1 VAGEEE
7 DEQTDVGAPIDAPE
21 DLEVEVLG
29 GKRKGKPKQVVDEE
43 MIAASWIDWEAVA
56 VAQK

>member
-1 VAGEEE
+1 MYHACVP
-7 DEQTDVGAPIDAPE
+7 DVGAPIDGRAGGP
-21 DLEVEVLG
+21 LEVEVLG
-29 GKRKGKPKQVVDEE
+29 GKKKGKPKQAVDEE